1 MLKFQKSVLG
11 LKSRHKLRH
20 QIQIQICRHFPGW
33 AFKRWI
39 QYQHHAILSHRPPK
53 KSASSLVFWSQGI
66 EFRLEIFW
74 TNSNVPG
81 KASWFNITFPWQEH
95 EKGTRQRVTEWPV
108 FYSGKD
114 SVIAREKMQQT
125 TRQKSSVDYDGKW
138 QRKQRTPEEL
148 EIRKRNIEQIL
159 KRRRNGICSEVERSW
174 FIQGA
179 YLEKHRHNLKVT
191 QDLISRGLLY
201 PWCWSVYLLYL
212 FAVISPCFLWLKKF
226 FTKKLKF

>member
-1 MLKFQKSVLG
+1 MPFCRIGHPRKVHHRLFFDRKESNSGWKSFEQTAMFQAKRVDSTSRFPDKNMRKALNSVSPNG
-11 LKSRHKLRH
+11 L
-20 QIQIQICRHFPGW
+20 C
-33 AFKRWI
+33 
-39 QYQHHAILSHRPPK
+39 
-53 KSASSLVFWSQGI
+53 
-66 EFRLEIFW
+66 
-74 TNSNVPG
+74 
-81 KASWFNITFPWQEH
+81 
-95 EKGTRQRVTEWPV
+95 

-174 FIQGA
+174 FTQGA

-191 QDLISRGLLY
+191 QDLISRGFLY

-212 FAVISPCFLWLKKF
+212 FAVLFRHVF
-226 FTKKLKF
+226 YG

>member
-1 MLKFQKSVLG
+1 MFQAKRVDSTSRFPDKNMRKALDSVSPNG
-11 LKSRHKLRH
+11 L
-20 QIQIQICRHFPGW
+20 C
-33 AFKRWI
+33 
-39 QYQHHAILSHRPPK
+39 
-53 KSASSLVFWSQGI
+53 
-66 EFRLEIFW
+66 
-74 TNSNVPG
+74 
-81 KASWFNITFPWQEH
+81 
-95 EKGTRQRVTEWPV
+95 
-108 FYSGKD
+108 FYFGKD

-174 FIQGA
+174 FTQGA

-201 PWCWSVYLLYL
+201 P
-212 FAVISPCFLWLKKF
+212 
-226 FTKKLKF
+226 